1 MKLGQETKRDLGKR
15 PQNLGVDSVTFYKI
29 EKCKKKPA
37 AILQAA
43 SQTAYAKQQPEE

>member
-29 EKCKKKPA
+29 KKKKPA

>member
-29 EKCKKKPA
+29 LKKKKPA